1 MCTGWPFS
9 RKGHISLEN
18 SSFAEKVFKTI
29 GLASVVISIL
39 AIPVSL
45 VAGAGIIISLIA
57 LLLSGCSA
65 LLGNVRYLLI
75 VFVIVT
81 FNLRFVSVLMDIQNL
96 TESILM
102 VQIVISYTITF
113 IFYVIGAYNR
123 RCRTKG

>member
-1 MCTGWPFS
+1 ME
-9 RKGHISLEN
+9 SL
-18 SSFAEKVFKTI
+18 SFAERILKAI
-29 GLASVVISIL
+29 GLTAVAVSIL
-39 AIPVSL
+39 TIPVSL

-65 LLGNVRYLLI
+65 LLGNTRYLLA

-102 VQIVISYTITF
+102 LQIVISYTITL
-113 IFYVIGAYNR
+113 IFYAIGVYNR
-123 RCRTKG
+123 RRRTKG